1 MRPPLSGAVKV
12 SRFEF
17 TEGSGWFELLALL
30 QLSSETRDV
39 SQLSSNPP
47 PTLLAFSPPKG
58 RVGSVLESPPATMAL
73 RKRAEEGV
81 QVSLCSH
88 SGQAG

>member
-1 MRPPLSGAVKV
+1 MSGAVKV

-39 SQLSSNPP
+39 SQLSPNPP
-47 PTLLAFSPPKG
+47 PTLLAFSPPWG
-58 RVGSVLESPPATMAL
+58 RVGRVLESPPATIAL
-73 RKRAEEGV
+73 GKQAEEGV
-81 QVSLCSH
+81 QGSSCSH
-88 SGQAG
+88 SGQGG